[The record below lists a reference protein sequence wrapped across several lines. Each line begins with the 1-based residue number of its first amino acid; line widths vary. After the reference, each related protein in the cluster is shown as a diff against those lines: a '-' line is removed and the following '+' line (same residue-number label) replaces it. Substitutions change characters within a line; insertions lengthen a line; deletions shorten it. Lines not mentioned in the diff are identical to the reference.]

1 MTFIP
6 PKLCAICQTP
16 FTPQKRARGYWTET
30 CGTQSCR
37 VKLAVRR
44 SDWGA
49 RVGAAVAAKRAKAQ
63 QRIAGIT
70 AARFG
75 ELSEREQ
82 AIFAFGESEGYQR
95 GQNAAYSKG
104 PRKQEPAA

>member
-1 MTFIP
+1 MSFIP

-30 CGTQSCR
+30 CGAQSCR

-44 SDWGA
+44 SDWGT

-63 QRIAGIT
+63 LRIAGIA

-82 AIFAFGESEGYQR
+82 AIFAFGESEGYSRGYNARMSGEQR
-95 GQNAAYSKG
+95 RGNAA
-104 PRKQEPAA
+104 